1 MSECLGNSVSLKL
14 NLQKR
19 AYNETLYEIDLCLL
33 LLLLFFSPELKH
45 TRVIKSV
52 SLLVIILI

>member
-33 LLLLFFSPELKH
+33 LLFFFSPELKH

-52 SLLVIILI
+52 SLLVILLI